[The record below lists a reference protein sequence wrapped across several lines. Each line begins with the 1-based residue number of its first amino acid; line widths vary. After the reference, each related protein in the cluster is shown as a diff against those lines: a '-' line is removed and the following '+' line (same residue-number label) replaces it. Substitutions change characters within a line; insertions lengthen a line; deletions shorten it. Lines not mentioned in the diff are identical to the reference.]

1 VEKAAVASMLDEIA
15 SLLELKGENP
25 FRARAYQNASRVI
38 SSLDGDL
45 DTLVRTGK
53 LAGTPGLGPGLTQN
67 ITELVTTGHMLL
79 YDQLQAEIP
88 PGLKAMLRIPG
99 LGPKRIKQIHDALGI
114 ATITDLEQACQA
126 NKIAVLPGF
135 GKKTQD
141 NILRGIQFLAQH
153 QDYYLYPVAYAEAE
167 QIVERLRPLPG
178 IVRISIAGSLRRRKE
193 VVHDI
198 DVVASVTDDSQRGAI
213 MDAFTTMPNVVTI
226 TGKGDTKS
234 SVVLTP
240 GIAMDLRLCT
250 DDIYPTML
258 HHFTGSKEHN
268 VALRGFAQD
277 HGMKVSEWGL
287 FRGDQLL
294 PVKDETE
301 FYATLG
307 MDFVPPEMRE
317 DTGEIQLALAH
328 KLPTTLLTEG
338 DLRGALHCHSTW
350 SDGKATI
357 REMAEATMKLGYRY
371 IGICDH
377 SKVAA
382 YAGGLTEERV
392 RLQQEEIDKL
402 NEEYA
407 GRFRI
412 LKGTEC
418 DILRDGA
425 LDYNDETLARFD
437 FVVASIHS
445 NFNLPAEEQT
455 KRLLRALENPYM
467 SILGHPTGRVL
478 LSRDGYGMDMEAVID
493 CAGELGV
500 CIEINANPLRLDL
513 DWRWL
518 RRAKEH
524 GVKIPICPDAHETA
538 GIADLRY
545 GVGIARKG
553 WLGPADVPNT
563 LDTDDLLAFFK
574 QQRER
579 RLARAGS

>member
-1 VEKAAVASMLDEIA
+1 MEKAAVASILDEIA
-15 SLLELKGENP
+15 SLLLLKGENP
-25 FRARAYQNASRVI
+25 FRARAYENASRAI
-38 SSLDGDL
+38 STLEGDL
-45 DTLVRTGK
+45 DTLVRNGK
-53 LAGTPGLGPGLTQN
+53 LAGTPGLGPGLIQN

-126 NKIAVLPGF
+126 NKIATLPGF

-317 DTGEIQLALAH
+317 DNGEIQAALAH
-328 KLPTTLLTEG
+328 TLPTTLLTEG
-338 DLRGALHCHSTW
+338 DLRGPLHCHSTW

-357 REMAEATMKLGYRY
+357 REMAEASMKLGYRY

-445 NFNLPAEEQT
+445 NFNLPPEEQT

-478 LSRDGYGMDMEAVID
+478 LSRDGYGLDMEAVID
-493 CAGELGV
+493 RAGELGV

-518 RRAKEH
+518 RRARER
-524 GVKIPICPDAHETA
+524 GVKIPICPDAHNTD

-563 LDTDDLLAFFK
+563 LDIDDLLAFFK
-574 QQRER
+574 QQRKR
-579 RLARAGS
+579 RLSR

>member
-1 VEKAAVASMLDEIA
+1 MEKAAVASILDEIA

-25 FRARAYQNASRVI
+25 FRARAYQNASRAI
-38 SSLDGDL
+38 STLEGDL

-53 LAGTPGLGPGLTQN
+53 LAGTPGLGPGLIQN

-88 PGLKAMLRIPG
+88 AGLKAMLRIPG

-114 ATITDLEQACQA
+114 ATITDLEQAGQA
-126 NKIAVLPGF
+126 NKIASLPGF

-167 QIVERLRPLPG
+167 QIVERLKQLPG
-178 IVRISIAGSLRRRKE
+178 VLRISIAGSLRRRKE

-213 MDAFTTMPNVVTI
+213 MDVFTTMPTVVTI

-317 DTGEIQLALAH
+317 DMGEIQAALAH
-328 KLPTTLLTEG
+328 TLPKTLLTEG
-338 DLRGALHCHSTW
+338 DLRGPLHCHSTW

-357 REMAEATMKLGYRY
+357 REMAEASIKLGYRY
-371 IGICDH
+371 IGLCDH
-377 SKVAA
+377 SKAAA
-382 YAGGLTEERV
+382 YAGGLNEDAV
-392 RLQQEEIDKL
+392 RRQQEEIDKL

-445 NFNLPAEEQT
+445 NFNLPPEEQT

-478 LSRDGYGMDMEAVID
+478 LSRDGYGLDMEAVID
-493 CAGELGV
+493 RAGELGV

-513 DWRWL
+513 DWRFL
-518 RRAKEH
+518 RRAREH

-538 GIADLRY
+538 GIDDMRY

-579 RLARAGS
+579 RGAGG

>member
-1 VEKAAVASMLDEIA
+1 MEKAAVASILDEIA

-45 DTLVRTGK
+45 DTLVRAGK
-53 LAGTPGLGPGLTQN
+53 LVGTPGLGPGLIQN
-67 ITELVTTGHMLL
+67 ITELVSTGHMLL

-287 FRGDQLL
+287 FRGEQLL

-328 KLPTTLLTEG
+328 KLPTTLLTEQ
-338 DLRGALHCHSTW
+338 DLCGPLHCHSTW

-445 NFNLPAEEQT
+445 NFNLPPEEQT

-493 CAGELGV
+493 RAGELGV

-563 LDTDDLLAFFK
+563 LEVDDLLAFFK

-579 RLARAGS
+579 RGAGG

>member
-1 VEKAAVASMLDEIA
+1 MEKAAVASILDEIA
-15 SLLELKGENP
+15 SLLQLKGENP
-25 FRARAYQNASRVI
+25 FRARAYENASRAVGT
-38 SSLDGDL
+38 LEGDL

-53 LAGTPGLGPGLTQN
+53 LAGTPGLGPGLIQN

-114 ATITDLEQACQA
+114 ATITDLDQACQA
-126 NKIAVLPGF
+126 NKIATLPGF

-268 VALRGFAQD
+268 VALRGFALD

-287 FRGDQLL
+287 FRGEQLL
-294 PVKDETE
+294 PVKDETA

-317 DTGEIQLALAH
+317 DTGEIQAALAH
-328 KLPTTLLTEG
+328 KLPTTLLTEQ
-338 DLRGALHCHSTW
+338 DLRGPLHCHSTW

-377 SKVAA
+377 SKFAA
-382 YAGGLTEERV
+382 YAGGLNEERV

-425 LDYNDETLARFD
+425 LDFNEETLARFD

-445 NFNLPAEEQT
+445 NFNLPVEEQT

-478 LSRDGYGMDMEAVID
+478 LSRDGYGLDMEAVID
-493 CAGELGV
+493 RAGELGV

-518 RRAKEH
+518 RRAREH
-524 GVKIPICPDAHETA
+524 GVKIPICPDAHNTD

-574 QQRER
+574 QQREQ
-579 RLARAGS
+579 RLSR

>member
-1 VEKAAVASMLDEIA
+1 MEKAAVASILDEIA
-15 SLLELKGENP
+15 SLLQLKGENP
-25 FRARAYQNASRVI
+25 FRARAYENASRAI
-38 SSLDGDL
+38 GTLEGDL
-45 DTLVRTGK
+45 DTLVRNGK
-53 LAGTPGLGPGLTQN
+53 LAGTPGLGPGLIQN

-88 PGLKAMLRIPG
+88 AGLKAMLRIPG

-126 NKIAVLPGF
+126 NKIATLPGF

-287 FRGDQLL
+287 FRGEQLL

-317 DTGEIQLALAH
+317 DNGEIQVALAH

-338 DLRGALHCHSTW
+338 DLRGPLHCHSTW

-357 REMAEATMKLGYRY
+357 REMAEASMKLGYRY

-382 YAGGLTEERV
+382 YAGGLTEEKV

-445 NFNLPAEEQT
+445 NFNLPVEEQT

-478 LSRDGYGMDMEAVID
+478 LSRDGYGLDMEAVID
-493 CAGELGV
+493 HAGELGV

-518 RRAKEH
+518 RRAREH
-524 GVKIPICPDAHETA
+524 GVKIPICPDAHNTD

-563 LDTDDLLAFFK
+563 LDTDDLLAFFT

-579 RLARAGS
+579 RGAGG

>member
-1 VEKAAVASMLDEIA
+1 VEKAAVASILDEIA
-15 SLLELKGENP
+15 SLLQLKGENP
-25 FRARAYQNASRVI
+25 FRARAYENAARAI
-38 SSLDGDL
+38 NALDGDL
-45 DTLVRTGK
+45 DTLVRNGK
-53 LAGTPGLGPGLTQN
+53 LAGTPGLGPGLIQN

-88 PGLKAMLRIPG
+88 AGLKAMLRIPG

-141 NILRGIQFLAQH
+141 NILRGIQFLTQH

-317 DTGEIQLALAH
+317 DNGEIQAALAH
-328 KLPTTLLTEG
+328 KLPTTLLTEQ
-338 DLRGALHCHSTW
+338 DLRGPLHCHSTW

-357 REMAEATMKLGYRY
+357 REMAEASIKLGYRY

-418 DILRDGA
+418 DILKDGA

-445 NFNLPAEEQT
+445 NFNLPPEEQT

-478 LSRDGYGMDMEAVID
+478 LSRDGYGLDMEAVID
-493 CAGELGV
+493 RAGELGV

-518 RRAKEH
+518 RRAREH
-524 GVKIPICPDAHETA
+524 GVKIPICPDAHETG

-553 WLGPADVPNT
+553 WLGPADVPNA

-579 RLARAGS
+579 RLSR

>member
-1 VEKAAVASMLDEIA
+1 MEKAAVASILDEIA

-25 FRARAYQNASRVI
+25 FRARAYQNASRVV

-114 ATITDLEQACQA
+114 ATIPDLEQACQA

-141 NILRGIQFLAQH
+141 NILRGIQFLTQH
-153 QDYYLYPVAYAEAE
+153 QDFYLYPVAYAEAE

-234 SVVLTP
+234 SVVLMP

-287 FRGDQLL
+287 FRGEQLL

-328 KLPTTLLTEG
+328 KLPTVLLTES

-357 REMAEATMKLGYRY
+357 REMAEATIKLGYHY

-377 SKVAA
+377 SKFAA
-382 YAGGLTEERV
+382 YAGGLNEDAV
-392 RLQQEEIDKL
+392 RRQQEEIDKL

-425 LDYNDETLARFD
+425 LDYSDETLARFD

-445 NFNLPAEEQT
+445 NFNLPPEEQT

-493 CAGELGV
+493 RAGELGV
-500 CIEINANPLRLDL
+500 CIEVNANPLRLDL

-563 LDTDDLLAFFK
+563 LEVDDLLA
-574 QQRER
+574 
-579 RLARAGS
+579 

>member
-1 VEKAAVASMLDEIA
+1 VEKAAVASILDEIA

-25 FRARAYQNASRVI
+25 FRARAYQNAARVVGT
-38 SSLDGDL
+38 LDGDL
-45 DTLVRTGK
+45 DTLVQTNK
-53 LAGTPGLGPGLTQN
+53 LAGTPGLGPGLVQN
-67 ITELVTTGHMLL
+67 ITELVTTGHMTL

-88 PGLKAMLRIPG
+88 SGLRAMLRIPG

-141 NILRGIQFLAQH
+141 NILRGIQFLTQY

-167 QIVERLRPLPG
+167 QIVERLKQQPG
-178 IVRISIAGSLRRRKE
+178 ILRISIAGSLRRRKE
-193 VVHDI
+193 TVHDI

-213 MDAFTTMPNVVTI
+213 MDAFTTMPNVVAI
-226 TGKGDTKS
+226 TGKGETKS

-268 VALRGFAQD
+268 VALRGYALD

-287 FRGDQLL
+287 FRGETLL

-301 FYATLG
+301 FYAALG
-307 MDFVPPEMRE
+307 MDFVPPELRE
-317 DTGEIQLALAH
+317 DRGEVQAALAH
-328 KLPTTLLTEG
+328 RLPGPLLTEQ
-338 DLRGALHCHSTW
+338 DVRGVLHCHSTW
-350 SDGKATI
+350 SDGQASI
-357 REMAEATMKLGYRY
+357 REMAEATMKLGYSY

-382 YAGGLTEERV
+382 YAGGLNEDAVKR
-392 RLQQEEIDKL
+392 QQEEIDKL

-425 LDYNDETLARFD
+425 LDYGEETLGRFD

-445 NFNLPAEEQT
+445 LFNLPAEEQT
-455 KRLLRALENPYM
+455 RRLLRAIENPYT
-467 SILGHPTGRVL
+467 SIIGHPTGRIL
-478 LSRDGYGMDMEAVID
+478 LSRDGYGLDMEAVID
-493 CAGELGV
+493 RAGELGV

-518 RRAKEH
+518 RRAKDH
-524 GVKIPICPDAHETA
+524 GVKIPICPDAHNPA
-538 GIADLRY
+538 GLEDIRY

-553 WLGPADVPNT
+553 WLTPADVPNT
-563 LDTDDLLAFFK
+563 LGVDDLLAFFK
-574 QQRER
+574 SQRER
-579 RLARAGS
+579 RLSH